1 MEEEEIIDQIK
12 NGNKSLYGLLIQK
25 YNQRLYRIARAIVGK
40 DADLEDIMQETYIK
54 AYQNL
59 AQFRKESQFSTWLIR
74 ILINNANAT
83 LSMKRQ
89 DLSSIP
95 LDTEDIIDHHK
106 SPDLTLTN
114 KELKIILEKAID
126 HLPENLRS
134 VFVMREIEQLSVHET
149 ALNLGISEE
158 NVKTRLHRAKSS
170 LKEELY
176 SKFKM
181 DVDLFRFAGSRC
193 EGVFM
198 DVMSQINQL

>member
-106 SPDLTLTN
+106 SPDLSLTN
-114 KELKIILEKAID
+114 EELKIILEKAID

-198 DVMSQINQL
+198 AVMSQINQL

>member
-1 MEEEEIIDQIK
+1 
-12 NGNKSLYGLLIQK
+12 
-25 YNQRLYRIARAIVGK
+25 
-40 DADLEDIMQETYIK
+40 
-54 AYQNL
+54 
-59 AQFRKESQFSTWLIR
+59 
-74 ILINNANAT
+74 
-83 LSMKRQ
+83 MKRQ

-106 SPDLTLTN
+106 SPDLSLTN
-114 KELKIILEKAID
+114 EELKIILEKAID

-198 DVMSQINQL
+198 AVMSQINQL

>member
-59 AQFRKESQFSTWLIR
+59 AQFRKESQFSTWLTR

-83 LSMKRQ
+83 LLKKSR
-89 DLSSIP
+89 DLSPLP

-114 KELKIILEKAID
+114 EELKMILEEAID

-134 VFVMREIEQLSVHET
+134 VFVMREIEQLSVHDT

-158 NVKTRLHRAKSS
+158 NVKTRLHRAKSY

-193 EGVFM
+193 EGVFKA
-198 DVMSQINQL
+198 VMSQLEYM

>member
-59 AQFRKESQFSTWLIR
+59 AQFRKESQFSTWIIR

-83 LSMKRQ
+83 LLKKRQ

-114 KELKIILEKAID
+114 EELKIILEKAID

-198 DVMSQINQL
+198 AVMAQINQL